1 MLFAVGAGIPRNMLD
16 GTAATGVETVILPPY
31 AALPSPVAS
40 HADLLIHPLNGVLYT
55 FGGYYRIAAREID
68 RICENSGFELRFI
81 EAEAGELYP
90 KDVPLCA
97 KRMGD
102 MFISNPRTAPEIC
115 RSAGAAGLH
124 IVPVSQGYAACST
137 AVAGDG
143 VITADAGIAAAA
155 HRAGIT
161 VLEIAPGHID
171 LPGYGYGF
179 IGGACGFCAE
189 RGEVWFAGDPLTH
202 PDGAAVVDFVT
213 SRGFRAFPL
222 GSGRLFDCG
231 GMFFF

>member
-97 KRMGD
+97 KRVGD

-124 IVPVSQGYAACST
+124 ISSR
-137 AVAGDG
+137 
-143 VITADAGIAAAA
+143 ITGLRRLLD
-155 HRAGIT
+155 
-161 VLEIAPGHID
+161 
-171 LPGYGYGF
+171 
-179 IGGACGFCAE
+179 
-189 RGEVWFAGDPLTH
+189 
-202 PDGAAVVDFVT
+202 
-213 SRGFRAFPL
+213 SRGGRRRHHSRRGNSRSRAPCRHH
-222 GSGRLFDCG
+222 GP
-231 GMFFF
+231 